1 MWNRFD
7 YPTVNDADEWG
18 NILILRNN
26 GQKAVYNW
34 EDFCDE
40 KLMRNDIAWMP
51 LPPSDNVEEDQ
62 PITIT
67 ISSGGR
73 SFAIEKVGSNI
84 EVHDSRDPMGQPIIS
99 EEVDGLDGVLR
110 VVESI
115 LVDGFIEA
123 PYDDDDCWSEEVDS
137 NDVDTMVSMFTPMTP
152 MTPQNF
158 NYPYYSNNGGGTLQ
172 NFIDAI
178 RGSTSKQDQK
188 ICQCNRGKESKPRPW
203 QKNRGK

>member
-34 EDFCDE
+34 EDFRDE

-73 SFAIEKVGSNI
+73 SFTIEKVGSNI
-84 EVHDSRDPMGQPIIS
+84 EVHDSRDPMGQPIICGD
-99 EEVDGLDGVLR
+99 VDDIDGVLL

-115 LVDGFIEA
+115 LADHIMGA
-123 PYDDDDCWSEEVDS
+123 PDDDEDWCECEGEGVDV
-137 NDVDTMVSMFTPMTP
+137 NDTV
-152 MTPQNF
+152 
-158 NYPYYSNNGGGTLQ
+158 LQ
-172 NFIDAI
+172 GFIDAL
-178 RGSTSKQDQK
+178 
-188 ICQCNRGKESKPRPW
+188 RGKESKPRPW